1 MMKTTTEYRAAIASW
16 EVDKQR
22 SREIIAD
29 AEKSIAAG
37 LLARET
43 GMSPDDRS
51 LEDVEKDIEAAEEC
65 IKTHKRWIQDAD
77 ITIEGLQKLLDEAA
91 TAEEDAAKAEALGKA
106 DGVLK
111 LIRDEIPKL
120 ERALKQLDKSVT
132 EIRALRRQCH
142 SALLAAGFNPPQP
155 SNHRLRRDL
164 TAALQAVAPETCR
177 ILELGDATVRGWDFR
192 QSLVAGLDPH
202 KQSHPTVMA

>member
-1 MMKTTTEYRAAIASW
+1 MRTTTEYRAAIASW
-16 EVDKQR
+16 QVDKEFY
-22 SREIIAD
+22 RECVTQAENARATALLALEGGPIPEGKTIEDMHNDIAD
-29 AEKSIAAG
+29 SEESIQ
-37 LLARET
+37 
-43 GMSPDDRS
+43 
-51 LEDVEKDIEAAEEC
+51 K
-65 IKTHKRWIQDAD
+65 HKRLIKDAEV
-77 ITIEGLQKLLDEAA
+77 TIKGLEKLCDEAA

-192 QSLVAGLDPH
+192 QSLVAGLEPK
-202 KQSHPTVMA
+202 KQPAPTVMA